1 MQIAK
6 VMKLSFFLGLWG
18 LIAAA
23 IFRSD
28 GILLTGS
35 SEAWNMLLWNIIGAI
50 CLILFHATISGIM
63 FKTLSKFNLFRVSPS
78 AEMAGLDIV
87 KHNEPAYGFG
97 TGLPS
102 TIHELTENKQSSEIL
117 KN

>member
-1 MQIAK
+1 MDSNVKIAK
-6 VMKLSFFLGLWG
+6 AMKLNFFPGLWG

-50 CLILFHATISGIM
+50 CLILFHAIISGIM
-63 FKTLSKFNLFRVSPS
+63 FKTLSKFNLFHVSLSP
-78 AEMAGLDIV
+78 EMAGLDC
-87 KHNEPAYGFG
+87 KCN
-97 TGLPS
+97 
-102 TIHELTENKQSSEIL
+102 
-117 KN
+117 

>member
-1 MQIAK
+1 MI
-6 VMKLSFFLGLWG
+6 LNFFLGLWG

-35 SEAWNMLLWNIIGAI
+35 SEAWNMLLWNVIGAI
-50 CLILFHATISGIM
+50 CLILFHATVSGVM
-63 FKTLSKFNLFRVSPS
+63 FKTLSKLDLFRVSPS

-102 TIHELTENKQSSEIL
+102 TIHDLTENNQSSEIF
-117 KN
+117 KKRISV